1 MAGGLAAAKEAG
13 FRNNAVVDSQRLGRL
28 PHRNMF
34 GVFGECSMNS
44 LGYRLWVTVRPGW
57 KNCWGELRGPLSQ
70 SLPHP
75 ENYLF
80 RALIYSISSTL
91 KNCT

>member
-34 GVFGECSMNS
+34 GVFGEVLVCDD
-44 LGYRLWVTVRPGW
+44 
-57 KNCWGELRGPLSQ
+57 
-70 SLPHP
+70 
-75 ENYLF
+75 LF
-80 RALIYSISSTL
+80 GDSVEGALINS
-91 KNCT
+91 

>member
-34 GVFGECSMNS
+34 GVFGVAMNS
-44 LGYRLWVTVRPGW
+44 LPGLT
-57 KNCWGELRGPLSQ
+57 EIFFAV
-70 SLPHP
+70 
-75 ENYLF
+75 ENHL
-80 RALIYSISSTL
+80 
-91 KNCT
+91 